1 MGDFTGITFM
11 KELYVLG
18 HCDALYG
25 TRGSTSSELAAALAL
40 CGGQRVVSMCS
51 HEGCSEVERSPKGK

>member
-25 TRGSTSSELAAALAL
+25 TRGSTSSELAAARIKAL
-40 CGGQRVVSMCS
+40 EKAPVLVQPQRR
-51 HEGCSEVERSPKGK
+51 GAKLRSQ